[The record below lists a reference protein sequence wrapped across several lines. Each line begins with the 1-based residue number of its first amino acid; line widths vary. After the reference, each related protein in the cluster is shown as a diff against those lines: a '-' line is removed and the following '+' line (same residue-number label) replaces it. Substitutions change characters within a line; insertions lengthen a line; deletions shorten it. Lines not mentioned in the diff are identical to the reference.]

1 MDNFSLTLE
10 ASPESLR
17 LLSKLIKLMIDAK
30 KYDNNQAESSPES
43 ERLKEIEELLDKP
56 IQREH

>member
-1 MDNFSLTLE
+1 MNDFSLTLE

-30 KYDNNQAESSPES
+30 KYDDQTGSSPES

>member
-30 KYDNNQAESSPES
+30 KYDNNQAGSSPES

>member
-1 MDNFSLTLE
+1 MDNFSFTLE

-30 KYDNNQAESSPES
+30 KYDDQTGASPES

>member
-30 KYDNNQAESSPES
+30 KRDDQAGSSPES
-43 ERLKEIEELLDKP
+43 KRLKEIEELLDKP
-56 IQREH
+56 IEREH

>member
-1 MDNFSLTLE
+1 
-10 ASPESLR
+10 
-17 LLSKLIKLMIDAK
+17 MIDAK
-30 KYDNNQAESSPES
+30 KYDDQTGASPES

>member
-1 MDNFSLTLE
+1 MNDFSLTLE

-30 KYDNNQAESSPES
+30 KYDDQTGSSPES

-56 IQREH
+56 I

>member
-1 MDNFSLTLE
+1 MDNFSFTLE

-30 KYDNNQAESSPES
+30 KHDDQAGSSPES

>member
-17 LLSKLIKLMIDAK
+17 LLSKLIKLMIEAK
-30 KYDNNQAESSPES
+30 KYDDQAGSSPES
-43 ERLKEIEELLDKP
+43 KRLKEIEELLDKP
-56 IQREH
+56 IQREL